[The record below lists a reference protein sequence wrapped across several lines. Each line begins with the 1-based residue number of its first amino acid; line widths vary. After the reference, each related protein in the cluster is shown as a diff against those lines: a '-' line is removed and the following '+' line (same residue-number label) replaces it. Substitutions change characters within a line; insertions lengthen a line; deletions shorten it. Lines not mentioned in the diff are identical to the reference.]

1 MFNYECYKKKGN
13 TVTQQISSQHDQSHR
28 PQTQP
33 SSLICSGTVLGTCI
47 DGFLFGAC
55 CRLPKVTEAAGDVEE
70 EEEEESET
78 VDNQDDEDEI
88 DLVLE
93 SELSEEDVT
102 PPTVLSDLLSKSDL
116 SDSEKDDIAVS
127 LTETSHD
134 DLEDPDLLDSLGSNL
149 TTKLSTQYHYFLAKV
164 E

>member
-1 MFNYECYKKKGN
+1 M
-13 TVTQQISSQHDQSHR
+13 
-28 PQTQP
+28 
-33 SSLICSGTVLGTCI
+33 
-47 DGFLFGAC
+47 
-55 CRLPKVTEAAGDVEE
+55 TEAAGDVEE
-70 EEEEESET
+70 EDEDESET

-116 SDSEKDDIAVS
+116 SDSEKDDIAVN

-149 TTKLSTQYHYFLAKV
+149 TTKLSSQYHFFTF
-164 E
+164 